1 MQAVFGGKFSSNLI
15 DKIVKDV
22 PYNHIMW
29 CKISKNFNL
38 CILKNNTDSYR
49 QVKLANANAACMY
62 CSLFPCRT
70 VCFAHHVVEYRL
82 VELACLVSKIVAH
95 VDVACTLVHRHG
107 RCLGCAV
114 AIVGHYIGLS
124 AFHVT
129 FHALAQLLDYIGG
142 HLAAVDYG
150 CVAAR
155 ALVNICYSLLHAGLA
170 LLLAQVFI

>member
-62 CSLFPCRT
+62 CGLLAGRPVWDARQLRRICHNHD
-70 VCFAHHVVEYRL
+70 AHYYFSPRHCPRPACHHRL
-82 VELACLVSKIVAH
+82 E
-95 VDVACTLVHRHG
+95 
-107 RCLGCAV
+107 
-114 AIVGHYIGLS
+114 
-124 AFHVT
+124 
-129 FHALAQLLDYIGG
+129 
-142 HLAAVDYG
+142 
-150 CVAAR
+150 
-155 ALVNICYSLLHAGLA
+155 SLLQVRLA
-170 LLLAQVFI
+170 LLLAQVFK